1 MSEKSAFQ
9 ILKDSRRSCSC
20 WLYLGTSGR
29 HRKQSKL
36 LQCNDYRCRAKGY
49 AAGCLIVE
57 EQVGFDRF

>member
-1 MSEKSAFQ
+1 MVLEVCVRG
-9 ILKDSRRSCSC
+9 DSTDH
-20 WLYLGTSGR
+20 LGTSGR